1 MKILAVLFF
10 YAIAPWAYAAGVRP
24 ELPKPYLVA
33 PAIVD
38 GRNLTDVWVFPR
50 DINKEF
56 MVESA
61 SLLEALRPILKE
73 QNLKILEALV
83 RKEKVLSLASIEASG
98 LKPFWNEANLEL
110 HIAIPLNY
118 RKAQDLS
125 LTYVEVDENKY
136 YRPDRQ
142 SGYLNLRLSQP
153 YQYGEG
159 APDNSH
165 LPLVGRADLVENI
178 NGFVLETG
186 TEFQEQ
192 SEAMWN
198 RQDTRIRKDD
208 EENMIRYTA
217 GDLTVLARGF
227 QIAPALGG
235 ASLTRE
241 FSIQPYRTLKPISR
255 SEIEIKRPSVI
266 DVYVNGLL
274 TSQQRVLPGRFN
286 VRDFPI
292 AAGLSDVK
300 IKVRDD
306 LGQEESYDFSLL
318 FENSILTEGVQE
330 FSYNVGLP
338 WTQNFNGDR
347 TYLNP
352 GSFSSLY
359 HRWGYSDHVTLGV
372 NFQNYL
378 DKTMPGIEYSQIAP
392 WGLASLDTAYS
403 TNNGLAGW
411 GNRLTYRSLDRMYG
425 RNVPFVV
432 AAEVQVRDPNFQ
444 PPLVTEIINNSLL
457 RRYDVQVSSAFG
469 FGSVFGA
476 GGSYEVVPTGSSDR
490 RFYRTNLSIP
500 FNSSNRIEFSL
511 VREVSDRSEDRGL
524 ISYFWA
530 ESQGHY
536 SVSAYHETIT
546 KGTTVAV
553 SKNNQYNYDD
563 WRGTASI
570 QQTGDNTT
578 ASLYG
583 EYLTQPAAYRLDQ
596 YTNIVN
602 GKSLNTTTLGVS
614 TGFAWVGD
622 RGAFTQPITDSF
634 VLIDAV
640 HLPQNQELL
649 INPLGAK
656 GEAQLGPRSATVLKD
671 RTSYYRYLV
680 NIDSTSLGMGYLM
693 DKEYYGVM
701 PTYRSGI
708 LIDLH
713 IQRKIMVKG
722 RLKLQNGT
730 ALSLV
735 AGDIMNAQGQLVD
748 NTFFT
753 NRSGEFVIE
762 GLSPGEYIIITDRK
776 DLKSLRLLVK
786 DDAKNSIHVGDL
798 VVTKEQK

>member
-10 YAIAPWAYAAGVRP
+10 CAIAPWAYAAGVRP
-24 ELPKPYLVA
+24 ELLKPYLVA

>member
-1 MKILAVLFF
+1 MKILIVLFF
-10 YAIAPWAYAAGVRP
+10 CVLTAWAYAAGVRP
-24 ELPKPYLVA
+24 DLAKPYLVA
-33 PAIVD
+33 PVVVD
-38 GRNLTDVWVFPR
+38 GRSLTEVWVFPR

-61 SLLEALRPILKE
+61 SLLEALRPVLKE
-73 QNLKILEALV
+73 QNIKILEALV
-83 RKEKVLSLASIEASG
+83 RKEKVLSLANIEASG

-136 YRPDRQ
+136 YRPDKQ

-159 APDNSH
+159 APSNSH

-178 NGFVLETG
+178 NGFVLEMG

-208 EENMIRYTA
+208 EENMIRYTV
-217 GDLTVLARGF
+217 GDLTALGRGF
-227 QIAPALGG
+227 QIAPSLGG
-235 ASLTRE
+235 ASFTRE

-274 TSQQRVLPGRFN
+274 TSQQRVSPGRFSI
-286 VRDFPI
+286 RDFPI

-300 IKVRDD
+300 VKVRDD

-330 FSYNVGLP
+330 FSYNIGMP
-338 WTQNFNGDR
+338 WTPNNSGDR
-347 TYLNP
+347 TYLNQ
-352 GSFSSLY
+352 GAFSSLY
-359 HRWGYSDHVTLGV
+359 HRWGYSDHVTLGM

-378 DKTMPGIEYSQIAP
+378 DKIMPGVEYSQIAP
-392 WGLASLDTAYS
+392 WGLASLDTAYTS
-403 TNNGLAGW
+403 NNGLGGW

-444 PPLVTEIINNSLL
+444 PPLVTEIINNTLL

-469 FGSVFGA
+469 FGSVFGV
-476 GGSYEVVPTGSSDR
+476 GGSYEAVPAGLSDR

-500 FNSSNRIEFSL
+500 FNSSNRIELSF
-511 VREVSDRSEDRGL
+511 VREVSDRNEDRGL

-530 ESQGHY
+530 ESHGHH
-536 SVSAYHETIT
+536 SVSAYHETLT
-546 KGTTVAV
+546 KGTTASV
-553 SKNNQYNYDD
+553 SRNNQYNYDD

-578 ASLYG
+578 ASVYG

-596 YTNIVN
+596 YTNIVD

-622 RGAFTQPITDSF
+622 RGAFTQPIADSF
-634 VLIDAV
+634 VLIDAG
-640 HLPQNQELL
+640 HFPKNQELL
-649 INPLGAK
+649 INPIGAK
-656 GEAQLGPRSATVLKD
+656 GEAQLGPRSATILKD

-701 PTYRSGI
+701 PTYKSGV
-708 LIDLH
+708 LIDLQ

-762 GLSPGEYIIITDRK
+762 GLAPGEYTIITDRK
-776 DLKSLRLLVK
+776 DLKSLRLIVK
-786 DDAKNSIHVGDL
+786 DDVNNSVHVGDL
-798 VVTKEQK
+798 VVAKESK